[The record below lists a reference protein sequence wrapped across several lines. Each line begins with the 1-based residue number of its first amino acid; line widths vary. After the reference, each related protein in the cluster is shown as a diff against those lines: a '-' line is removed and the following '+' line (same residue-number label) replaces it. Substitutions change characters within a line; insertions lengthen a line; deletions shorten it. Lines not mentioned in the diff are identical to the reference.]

1 METGFPLVMLVGP
14 VAAAGVV
21 MIFRGRR
28 RVSVIIGLVTVAV
41 LTLLLALA
49 RPDAGLFADNTV
61 GFLGRELVLTPFI
74 RSLFLYIYP
83 ALGVLFF
90 ITWARPMGRALVPAG
105 LAVLSPL
112 AAALMITPAGLGAIL
127 LLVAAAIV
135 LPVLHGGKFD
145 AAVPAWRYF
154 LLTAVAVAPILL
166 TASGSL
172 LAAFSI
178 GWFAP
183 LVATLLLLG
192 GFPFYVWVA
201 GLGRHMTPVAVALVL
216 GLVQIVVIVFLL
228 TLLDTVPAARA
239 TAEFQTAIRWS
250 AALTALVGAFQMGR
264 AADWRGVVAGA
275 IVLDMGFM
283 LPVTLSP
290 GTDGLGIALPAMIGR
305 FLGLLLVALGM
316 VRVIDRAG
324 ASRFSGWIELLR
336 PTLLWFG
343 VLSLIGLPLTPGFAG
358 RWAQLAAVG
367 QGGGVWPPLLLITAV
382 AVGVAAVLRMAR
394 RPTGAR
400 VARDVHKP
408 ATASFEIGLMLFL
421 LGVAGLLGLFPNLLL
436 GLAARMLGVG

>member
-14 VAAAGVV
+14 VVAAGVV
-21 MIFRGRR
+21 MILRGRQ

-49 RPDAGLFADNTV
+49 RPGTGLFADNTV
-61 GFLGRELVLTPFI
+61 GFLGRELVLTPFV

-83 ALGVLFF
+83 ALGVLFLVAW
-90 ITWARPMGRALVPAG
+90 TRPMGRALVPVG

-112 AAALMITPAGLGAIL
+112 GAALMVTPAGLGAIL
-127 LLVAAAIV
+127 LVAAAAVV

-154 LLTAVAVAPILL
+154 LLTAVALAPILL

-172 LAAFSI
+172 LATFSL

-183 LVATLLLLG
+183 VVATLLLLG

-201 GLGRHMTPVAVALVL
+201 GLGRTTTPAVAALVL
-216 GLVQIVVIVFLL
+216 GLVQLVVVVFLL
-228 TLLDTVPAARA
+228 TLLDSVPAARA

-264 AADWRGVVAGA
+264 AADWRKVVAGA
-275 IVLDMGFM
+275 ILLDMGFM

-290 GTDGLGIALPAMIGR
+290 GTDGLGIALPALISR
-305 FLGLLLVALGM
+305 FLSLLLIALGT
-316 VRVIDRAG
+316 VRVADRAG
-324 ASRFSGWIELLR
+324 ASRFNGWIELLR
-336 PTLLWFG
+336 PALMWFG
-343 VLSLIGLPLTPGFAG
+343 VLSLLGLPLTPGFAG

-367 QGGGVWPPLLLITAV
+367 QAGGMWPPVLLVIALA
-382 AVGVAAVLRMAR
+382 GGAAAILRMAR
-394 RPTGAR
+394 RQVEGSATRDGRAPTVTR
-400 VARDVHKP
+400 L
-408 ATASFEIGLMLFL
+408 EIGLMLFL